1 MEGFK
6 LKVLLEKFI
15 DKYNLSEIKWLD
27 LSWFIILP
35 LISVNYSISA
45 AIAKNGVDLSTWL
58 DKKIPFVATFIYPYI
73 YWYIYIFIGS
83 IFILSKDRRKYI
95 RTLLGIYIGMC
106 ICYVVYYFFTV
117 QIYRPI
123 VVNKGLSNILV
134 NIIYGADKPVNCFP
148 SLHVLNTYFIMRY
161 TKKDYGKRW
170 YLYTQGMGILIIL
183 STLFIKQ
190 HFIVD
195 GIASIILAEIVIILV
210 NKIEDKYID
219 KIILIPENLLSK
231 LRKKNDVKTDLVYNR
246 KNK

>member
-1 MEGFK
+1 M
-6 LKVLLEKFI
+6 KVLFEKFI
-15 DKYNLSEIKWLD
+15 DKYNLKEIKWLD

-35 LISVNYSISA
+35 LISVNYAISG
-45 AIAKNGVDLSTWL
+45 AIAKNGVDLSLWL
-58 DKKIPFVATFIYPYI
+58 DKKIPFVAIFIYPYI

-95 RTLLGIYIGMC
+95 RALLSIYIGMC

-117 QIYRPI
+117 QIDRPI

-134 NIIYGADKPVNCFP
+134 NIIYAGDKPVNCFP

-161 TKKDYGKRW
+161 TKMEYGKKW
-170 YLYTQGMGILIIL
+170 YGYTQLIGILIIL

-195 GIASIILAEIVIILV
+195 AIASIILAEIVIMFV

-219 KIILIPENLLSK
+219 KIILIPENLINK
-231 LRKKNDVKTDLVYNR
+231 IKKKNNVKINLVYNR